1 MDDSIFQLN
10 KHISIK
16 MYGEYEAYSGTYL
29 MIYKKV
35 FYKHAGNEFIVSVN
49 IGLKLISDIEARN
62 APENTTNKKSK
73 ASSTYATKSS
83 TNSDKYVRYNTVS
96 RSEYNKQ

>member
-1 MDDSIFQLN
+1 
-10 KHISIK
+10 

-35 FYKHAGNEFIVSVN
+35 FYKHAGNEFIVTVN